1 MRRLVLEVT
10 NTICSTH
17 YRYGFSI
24 CMSYSVFVYITT
36 NNKMKCR
43 LAVAPI
49 VKDQIT
55 VKVRL
60 GLQIKTFLVT

>member
-1 MRRLVLEVT
+1 
-10 NTICSTH
+10 
-17 YRYGFSI
+17 
-24 CMSYSVFVYITT
+24 
-36 NNKMKCR
+36 MKCR